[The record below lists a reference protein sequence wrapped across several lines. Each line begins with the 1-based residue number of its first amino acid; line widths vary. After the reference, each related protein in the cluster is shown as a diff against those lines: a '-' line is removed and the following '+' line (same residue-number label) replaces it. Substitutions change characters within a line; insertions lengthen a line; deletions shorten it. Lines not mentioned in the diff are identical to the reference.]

1 LRVSTPRID
10 ELADFYR
17 AWVALDDEDL
27 RPAQAW
33 LDRTGRRDADPID
46 LAHLL
51 DYTVLARVRLAAGE
65 PDRALRLL
73 ERLLQLAE
81 SAGHGRSVIEILIL
95 TARAGQAKGDHS
107 RALEVLRHAIELA
120 EPEGYIRI
128 FVDEGEAIR
137 LLILDFRFW
146 IKARPSDA
154 IPQSRLLAYA
164 NRLLNCFAPVEEQSL
179 STIQNRQSKVQNLPK
194 PLSDREVEI
203 LRLIAAGQSNEE
215 IAERLIISPATVK
228 AHTSTS
234 TANDVRES
242 CAGHRE
248 GPGTQPRLIS
258 K

>member
-1 LRVSTPRID
+1 MVSFALIGLGGVLYEWNDLDAAESWLQRGLQLAQRGGNTELLMAGYSSLLWVRRAQNDRRGVADVLNNLTQIAQRYQTPRID

-33 LDRTGRRDADPID
+33 LDRTGRGDADPID

-65 PDRALRLL
+65 PERALRLL

-120 EPEGYIRI
+120 EPEISARLWMG
-128 FVDEGEAIR
+128 VR
-137 LLILDFRFW
+137 LLI
-146 IKARPSDA
+146 SDA
-154 IPQSRLLAYA
+154 
-164 NRLLNCFAPVEEQSL
+164 E
-179 STIQNRQSKVQNLPK
+179 
-194 PLSDREVEI
+194 
-203 LRLIAAGQSNEE
+203 
-215 IAERLIISPATVK
+215 
-228 AHTSTS
+228 
-234 TANDVRES
+234 
-242 CAGHRE
+242 
-248 GPGTQPRLIS
+248 
-258 K
+258 